1 MPTGTSSH
9 LDAPTVCIVDDEP
22 HVRES
27 LVDLFESVEMKAVA
41 FESAVD
47 FLERWDITQAGCILL
62 DVQMPVLTGL
72 DLQEK
77 LLLAGSTMPIIF
89 MTGQNDVPV
98 SVRALKAGAADFLI
112 KPFKTTALVS
122 AADAAI
128 KKDAELRRVVSSRR
142 EALACLSSLT
152 PREREVLGLVCEGL
166 MNKQIAFALGISEIM
181 VKMHRGRMMRK
192 MNVRSVAEL
201 VRKHDLAL

>member
-1 MPTGTSSH
+1 MPTGTSSQPE
-9 LDAPTVCIVDDEP
+9 APTVCIVDDEP
-22 HVRES
+22 HIRES
-27 LVDLFESVEMKAVA
+27 LVDLFESVEMKAVS

-47 FLERWDITQAGCILL
+47 FLERWDHTRAGCILL

-89 MTGQNDVPV
+89 MTGQNDVPI
-98 SVRALKAGAADFLI
+98 SVRALKAGAADFLV

-128 KKDAELRRVVSSRR
+128 RKDAELRSAVISRR

-192 MNVRSVAEL
+192 MEVRSVAEL
-201 VRKHDLAL
+201 VRKHDLTL